1 MHELALAEGLVDLVS
16 ERTVGRD
23 VVAVNLRVGDR
34 SGVVADA
41 IAFCFDVVTV
51 GTPLEGAVLR
61 IEEVLGED
69 LALASVELVRRS
81 RHVPDLW
88 VWGVQATRSAR

>member
-1 MHELALAEGLVDLVS
+1 MHELSLAEGLVDLVA
-16 ERTVGRD
+16 ERTAGRQ

-41 IAFCFDVVTV
+41 LPFCFDVVTA

-61 IEEVLGED
+61 IEEVSGDD
-69 LALASVELVRRS
+69 LSLVSVELVREETC
-81 RHVPDLW
+81 
-88 VWGVQATRSAR
+88 A